1 MAQIFTSNQVNHVY
15 VATALKTSNGKVA
28 KSDAVGTISVQHDVE
43 GNMYFMHRGQG
54 GLVRSDLITNIMDI
68 RYTPAPKMS
77 RVQNALVV
85 TVNSNALSGGNVFAG
100 QDYLLRL
107 EFQNPIGM
115 SPEHKYWKYGIVH
128 ATSSMT
134 ASSFYAKMAKSLA
147 INFSREAVKLV
158 NIYLIKSNLSNTNTA
173 GNLTLVDADKNQTL
187 SDTYVG
193 IKIVEASQ
201 DWILGVKQ
209 DKPIIF
215 RVNNSTIS
223 DGTHDVYWADVLYTN
238 GYKMVGGLE
247 VSDTQAVWDSTDSRW
262 EIDSSAVY
270 LPQGDT
276 IVNSHLAAELEYF
289 AMGERADLYRGI
301 GWPDNRITKYIVNP
315 DNAYGYDMINIHY
328 AYVGSN
334 HAVQKSEKDI
344 TILVPRASTDNDT
357 SDELKSIGALTASI
371 KGYIDAI
378 VNPEDSRYLTPS
390 KLFTGDA
397 YTAGHGAEIDK
408 DSDGNISIV
417 DAGS

>member
-28 KSDAVGTISVQHDVE
+28 KTDAVGTISVQKDAE

-68 RYTPAPKMS
+68 RYTTAAAMG
-77 RVQNALVV
+77 RVQNAAVI
-85 TVNSNALSGGNVFAG
+85 TVNSDALNSGNVYAG

-107 EFQNPIGM
+107 EFQNPVGM
-115 SPEHKYWKYGIVH
+115 SPDHKYWKYGVVH
-128 ATSSMT
+128 ATSSMA
-134 ASSFYAKMAKSLA
+134 ASTFYQKMAKSLA
-147 INFSREAVKLV
+147 INMSREAVQLV
-158 NIYLIKSNLSNTNTA
+158 KIYLIKSNLSNTNTS
-173 GNLTLVDADKNQTL
+173 GNLVEVDSDPNQSFSGTF
-187 SDTYVG
+187 VG
-193 IKIVEASQ
+193 IKIVEAAQ

-215 RVNNSTIS
+215 RINNSTITA
-223 DGTHDVYWADVLYTN
+223 GTNEVYWADVLYTN

-247 VSDTQAVWDSTDSRW
+247 VSDAQAVYDSNDSRY
-262 EIDSSAVY
+262 EIDGNVVY
-270 LPQGDT
+270 LPEGDT
-276 IVNSHLAAELEYF
+276 LTNSHLAAELEYF

-301 GWPDNRITKYIVNP
+301 GWPDNRVTKYIVNP

-344 TILVPRASTDNDT
+344 TILVPKVSTDSTPT
-357 SDELKSIGALTASI
+357 SLGALTESI
-371 KGYIDAI
+371 KGYIESVA
-378 VNPEDSRYLTPS
+378 NPEDSRYLTPS
-390 KLFTGDA
+390 TLFTDDS
-397 YTAGHGAEIDK
+397 YTSGHNAAIAK